1 MTGNRSAGDSQK
13 KSDKE
18 ARAMGAP
25 GLSRFSAVILV
36 FIGLALSFLG
46 FLTARGWEQSA
57 IENDLKIIAQNRI
70 AALEGGVSQHLTF
83 LEILSDLSE
92 HLPESIYGSFHAV
105 TQAALVQQ
113 HDDIIL
119 IWAPHVIDEGS
130 SLHED
135 EDITAASIGEDYYPI
150 LYISS
155 TQRYEHII
163 GFNLASDPVFVECFR
178 KAAASGGVVTSGE
191 MIRPNAIT
199 DSVAVLFVMPVFI
212 ESPYS
217 DSSSSTASML
227 EGYFICVNLMSEMI
241 YHCLDPFV
249 QQGVDMHLF
258 DVLPSG
264 DVKLLVYHAARTRT
278 DHGERVE
285 DINLLRSSIN
295 FSEKIS
301 LGDREWLVV
310 STPSPSFI
318 SDRHSIHPWA
328 ILISGLFFTGL
339 LFAFV
344 RGTQKS
350 ADISR
355 QFAIEQ
361 AAFSRELEQALE
373 EQKNTAKKLRES
385 EQNFISLIEQSPDGI
400 VISDSE
406 GKQLFSNNRMCEITG
421 YDKKEQAS
429 ISIEEMINPE
439 VLDKHRESYARKM
452 RGEEVSDQF
461 ESAIVRKDGK
471 VTPIEFRAT
480 TTLWKGK
487 TCTLIFITDISERII
502 LKERLFQSQK
512 LETVGLLAGGI
523 AHDFNNILQTIFGY
537 VELVGMN
544 FSEGDPVLKDIA
556 EIRKGARRAAAL
568 TTQLLAFSRQQALAP
583 RNIDINDLTTKL
595 IKMLRRIIG
604 EDIKLEFI
612 PGKGLCTVFVDPG
625 QMEQILMNLC
635 NNSRDAMP
643 HGGHLMFETES
654 VLITK
659 DYSDTH
665 PEVEQG
671 HYMLITVT
679 DTGCGMNE
687 ETLSKAFEPF
697 FTTKEV
703 GKGSGLGLATVFG
716 IVKQHNGFIN
726 AYSEVDKGTSIK
738 VYLPLVESPAE
749 EVVNKI
755 KDEVPGGT
763 ETILVAEDEEEV
775 RVIAARILRRAG
787 YTVLEAKDGI
797 EAIKLIND
805 NPDRISLALL
815 DVVMPEK
822 SGQDVY
828 GVIQETAPDIRTL
841 FTSGYSAN
849 TIHTR
854 FILHDGMILLRK
866 PYAPDILLREIR
878 TVLDE

>member
-1 MTGNRSAGDSQK
+1 MTENRSAGGSLNKQGETAEN
-13 KSDKE
+13 SE
-18 ARAMGAP
+18 TP
-25 GLSRFSAVILV
+25 GLSRFAAIILV

-46 FLTARGWEQSA
+46 FFIAQGWEQST
-57 IENDLKIIAQNRI
+57 IENDLKVIAQNRI
-70 AALEGGVSQHLTF
+70 AALEAGIAQHLLF

-92 HLPESIYGSFHAV
+92 YLPESIYGSFHAV
-105 TQAALVQQ
+105 TQVSRIE
-113 HDDIIL
+113 HDDILL
-119 IWAPHVIDEGS
+119 IWVPDVIVEGS
-130 SLHED
+130 SLYED
-135 EDITAASIGEDYYPI
+135 HDTTAVHIREDYYPI

-155 TQRYEHII
+155 NQRYEHLI
-163 GFNLASDPVFVECFR
+163 GLNLALDPVFAECFR
-178 KAAASGGVVTSGE
+178 KAAASGEVVASGE
-191 MIRPNAIT
+191 LDHPNPFSDA
-199 DSVAVLFVMPVFI
+199 VMVLFVMPVFS
-212 ESPYS
+212 ENSYS
-217 DSSSSTASML
+217 GLSSSTSSEL
-227 EGYFICVNLMSEMI
+227 EGYFICVNFVSELI
-241 YHCLDPFV
+241 EQSLNPLV
-249 QQGVDMHLF
+249 KQGVDIHLF
-258 DVLPSG
+258 DILPSG
-264 DVKLLVYHAARTRT
+264 EEELLVYHAARTRT

-285 DINLLRSSIN
+285 DINLLLSSVN
-295 FSEKIS
+295 YSEKIS
-301 LGDREWLVV
+301 FGDREWLVV
-310 STPSPSFI
+310 FTPAPTFLAE
-318 SDRHSIHPWA
+318 RKSIHPWV
-328 ILISGLFFTGL
+328 ILVSGLLFTGL

-350 ADISR
+350 ANISR

-361 AAFSRELEQALE
+361 TAFFRELEKALE
-373 EQKNTAKKLRES
+373 EHKNTAKKLSES
-385 EQNFISLIEQSPDGI
+385 EQNFISLIEHSPDGI
-400 VISDSE
+400 VISGSD
-406 GKQLFSNNRMCEITG
+406 GKHLFINSRMCEITG

-429 ISIEEMINPE
+429 ISIEEMIHPE
-439 VLDKHRESYARKM
+439 VLSKHRELYARKM

-471 VTPIEFRAT
+471 VIPIELRAT

-487 TCTLIFITDISERII
+487 TCALIFITDISERIK

-544 FSEGDPVLKDIA
+544 FSEGDPALEDIA

-583 RNIDINDLTTKL
+583 RNIDLNDLTSRL

-604 EDIKLEFI
+604 EDIKIEFI
-612 PGKGLCTVFVDPG
+612 PGQGLSSVFVDPG

-643 HGGHLMFETES
+643 DGGHLTFETES

-671 HYMLITVT
+671 HYVLITVT

-716 IVKQHNGFIN
+716 IVKQHKGFIN
-726 AYSEVDKGTSIK
+726 AYSEVDRGTSIK
-738 VYLPLVESPAE
+738 IYLPLVECPSE
-749 EVVNKI
+749 EVNNKI
-755 KDEVPGGT
+755 LCEVVGGT
-763 ETILVAEDEEEV
+763 ETVLVAEDEEEV

-787 YTVLEAKDGI
+787 YTVLEASDGM
-797 EAIKLIND
+797 EAIELINE

-828 GVIQETAPDIRTL
+828 RAIQETVPNIRVL

-854 FILHDGMILLRK
+854 FILDDGMMLLRK
-866 PYAPDILLREIR
+866 PYAPDVLLREVRAI
-878 TVLDE
+878 LDE

>member
-1 MTGNRSAGDSQK
+1 VTENRSAGDSQK
-13 KSDKE
+13 KSDQGAK
-18 ARAMGAP
+18 AMGTP
-25 GLSRFSAVILV
+25 GLPRFAAIILV
-36 FIGLALSFLG
+36 IAGLALSFLG

-57 IENDLKIIAQNRI
+57 IENDLKVIAQNRI
-70 AALEGGVSQHLTF
+70 SALEGGITQNLLF

-92 HLPESIYGSFHAV
+92 YMPESIYGCFHSV
-105 TQAALVQQ
+105 THVSRIE

-119 IWAPHVIDEGS
+119 IWVPHVISEGS
-130 SLHED
+130 SLYEDDDTTVAPIHED
-135 EDITAASIGEDYYPI
+135 NYPI

-155 TQRYEHII
+155 TQLYEHLI
-163 GFNLASDPVFVECFR
+163 GFDLASDPVFAECFR
-178 KAAASGGVVTSGE
+178 RAAASGEVVISGE
-191 MIRPNAIT
+191 LIHPNPFT
-199 DSVAVLFVMPVFI
+199 DSVAVLFVMPVFT

-217 DSSSSTASML
+217 GLSSSTYSEL
-227 EGYFICVNLMSEMI
+227 GGYFICVNLMSELI
-241 YHCLDPFV
+241 NQCLNPFV

-258 DVLPSG
+258 DILPSG
-264 DVKLLVYHAARTRT
+264 EEELLVYHASRTRT

-285 DINLLRSSIN
+285 DISLLLSSTN
-295 FSEKIS
+295 YSEKIVF
-301 LGDREWLVV
+301 GDREWLIVF
-310 STPSPSFI
+310 TPSSTFLAE
-318 SDRHSIHPWA
+318 RHSIHPWV
-328 ILISGLFFTGL
+328 ILISGIFFTGL
-339 LFAFV
+339 LFAFI
-344 RGTQKS
+344 RGTYRS
-350 ADISR
+350 ARISH
-355 QFAIEQ
+355 QFAADQ
-361 AAFSRELEQALE
+361 AAFSRELEKALE
-373 EQKNTAKKLRES
+373 EQKSTAKKLSVS

-400 VISDSE
+400 VISDSD
-406 GKQLFSNNRMCEITG
+406 GKHLFTNKRMCEITG
-421 YDKKEQAS
+421 YDKKEQTS
-429 ISIEEMINPE
+429 ISIEEMIHPE
-439 VLDKHRESYARKM
+439 VLNNHRELYARQM
-452 RGEEVSDQF
+452 REEETLDQF

-471 VTPIEFRAT
+471 VIPIELRAT

-487 TCTLIFITDISERII
+487 TCELIFITDISERIK

-544 FSEGDPVLKDIA
+544 FSDGDIALGDIA
-556 EIRKGARRAAAL
+556 EIKKGARRAAAL
-568 TTQLLAFSRQQALAP
+568 TAQLLAFSRQQTLAP
-583 RNIDINDLTTKL
+583 RNIDINDLTTRL

-612 PGKGLCTVFVDPG
+612 PGQGLSTVFVDPG

-643 HGGHLMFETES
+643 HGGHLTFETES

-665 PEVEQG
+665 PDVEQG
-671 HYMLITVT
+671 NYVLITVT
-679 DTGCGMNE
+679 DSGCGMNE
-687 ETLSKAFEPF
+687 EILSKAFEPF

-738 VYLPLVESPAE
+738 IYLPLVECPPE
-749 EVVNKI
+749 EINNKIQREVV
-755 KDEVPGGT
+755 GGT

-787 YTVLEAKDGI
+787 YTVLEASDGV
-797 EAIKLIND
+797 EAIELINE
-805 NPDRISLALL
+805 NPDSISLALL

-828 GVIQETAPDIRTL
+828 RMIQETAPNIRTL

-849 TIHTR
+849 AIHTR

-866 PYAPDILLREIR
+866 PYAPDVLLREIR
-878 TVLDE
+878 TILDE

>member
-1 MTGNRSAGDSQK
+1 MTGNHCEGDGK
-13 KSDKE
+13 KKPEE
-18 ARAMGAP
+18 AVKPMGNS
-25 GLSRFSAVILV
+25 GLPRFAAIILV
-36 FIGLALSFLG
+36 FIGLVLSFLG
-46 FLTARGWEQSA
+46 FLAARGWEQSV
-57 IENDLKIIAQNRI
+57 IESDLKVVARDRI
-70 AALEGGVSQHLTF
+70 AALEDGIAQHLLF
-83 LEILSDLSE
+83 LEILSELSE
-92 HLPESIYGSFHAV
+92 YIPESICSSFHAV
-105 TQAALVQQ
+105 THASRVG
-113 HDDIIL
+113 HDDIVM
-119 IWAPHVIDEGS
+119 IWVPHVINEGI
-130 SLHED
+130 SLNGEED
-135 EDITAASIGEDYYPI
+135 TTVAFIGEDYYPI
-150 LYISS
+150 FYISS
-155 TQRYEHII
+155 IQRYEHLI
-163 GFNLASDPVFVECFR
+163 GSNIASDPVFAECFR
-178 KAAASGGVVTSGE
+178 RAAASGEIAASGE
-191 MIRPNAIT
+191 MIRPNPFS
-199 DSVAVLFVMPVFI
+199 DSAAVLLVMPVFTEI
-212 ESPYS
+212 PHSDLSGSASPEP
-217 DSSSSTASML
+217 
-227 EGYFICVNLMSEMI
+227 EGYFICVNLMSELLD
-241 YHCLDPFV
+241 HCLDPLV
-249 QQGVDMHLF
+249 QQGVDIHVF
-258 DVLPSG
+258 DVMPSG

-278 DHGERVE
+278 DHVERVE
-285 DINLLRSSIN
+285 DLSLLDASKN
-295 FSEKIS
+295 YSERIS
-301 LGDREWLVV
+301 FGDREWLVV
-310 STPSPSFI
+310 FTPAPTFLAE
-318 SDRHSIHPWA
+318 RKSIHPWV
-328 ILISGLFFTGL
+328 ILISGLLFTGL

-350 ADISR
+350 ANISR

-361 AAFSRELEQALE
+361 AAFSIELEKALE

-400 VISDSE
+400 LILDSE

-429 ISIEEMINPE
+429 VSIEEMIHPD
-439 VLDKHRESYARKM
+439 VLNKHRELYTRKM

-471 VTPIEFRAT
+471 VIPIELRAR

-487 TCTLIFITDISERII
+487 TCALIFITDISERIK

-544 FSEGDPVLKDIA
+544 FSKSDPALEDIA

-568 TTQLLAFSRQQALAP
+568 TAQLLAFSRQQALAP
-583 RNIDINDLTTKL
+583 RNIDINDLTIRL

-612 PGKGLCTVFVDPG
+612 PGEGLSTVFVDPG

-643 HGGHLMFETES
+643 HGGHLTFETES
-654 VLITK
+654 VLINK
-659 DYSDTH
+659 EYSDTH
-665 PEVEQG
+665 PEVEEGQ
-671 HYMLITVT
+671 YMLITVT
-679 DTGCGMNE
+679 DTGCGMNG

-703 GKGSGLGLATVFG
+703 GRGSGLGLATVFG

-738 VYLPLVESPAE
+738 VYLPLVECPAE
-749 EVVNKI
+749 EVDIKI
-755 KDEVPGGT
+755 EDEVIGGT
-763 ETILVAEDEEEV
+763 ETILIAEDEEEV
-775 RVIAARILRRAG
+775 LAIAARILRRAG
-787 YTVLEAKDGI
+787 YTVLEASDGI
-797 EAIKLIND
+797 EAIELINK
-805 NPDRISLALL
+805 NPDSIALALL

-828 GVIQETAPDIRTL
+828 AVIQETAPNIRIL

-854 FILHDGMILLRK
+854 FILDAGMILLRK
-866 PYAPDILLREIR
+866 PYAPFVLLREIR
-878 TVLDE
+878 AILDE